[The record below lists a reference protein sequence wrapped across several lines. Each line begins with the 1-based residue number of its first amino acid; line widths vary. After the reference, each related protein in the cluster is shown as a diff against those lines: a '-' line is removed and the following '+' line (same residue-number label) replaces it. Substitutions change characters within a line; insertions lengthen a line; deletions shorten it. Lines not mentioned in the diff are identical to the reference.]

1 MEWGETPRESVTV
14 KPSPASCRKRDKSD
28 TWAAWQFF
36 RRNRKD
42 AFLFSA
48 SPYLRGGRVRPVVF
62 GRGAFFVF
70 PPVPMGRRRETID
83 FPFSI
88 GSYENPRGAQV
99 SRPPGRPLG
108 FRICI
113 HRFLSSVSYLP
124 APRTSWRLIVRFQ
137 DSSARREGRYSRW
150 NCPTRG
156 TSFSTP

>member
-14 KPSPASCRKRDKSD
+14 KPSPASRRKRDKSD

-70 PPVPMGRRRETID
+70 PPAPMGRRRETID
-83 FPFSI
+83 SLFLSAHMKTQ
-88 GSYENPRGAQV
+88 GVPRFQDRLDAPWV
-99 SRPPGRPLG
+99 LLYSRILM
-108 FRICI
+108 I
-113 HRFLSSVSYLP
+113 RFLS
-124 APRTSWRLIVRFQ
+124 PRTSWRLIVRFQ

-150 NCPTRG
+150 NCPTKG